1 VRVGLATSW
10 RCSTVCWRR
19 EKVRGALGIMA
30 RLSRVR
36 RRKLEEDDGDGAS
49 ACVQACL
56 LASWI
61 RGSCACKRRKGGEYK
76 RDGARQCTGAPRV
89 VPVHALAWP
98 GRGDHVGLGLWL
110 LLFDL
115 GQCLACSAWSKESL

>member
-1 VRVGLATSW
+1 MARRFEAVKGQGEVRVGLATSW

-61 RGSCACKRRKGGEYK
+61 RGQCACKRRKGGEYI

-89 VPVHALAWP
+89 VPV
-98 GRGDHVGLGLWL
+98 LWL

-115 GQCLACSAWSKESL
+115 GQCLACSAWSKEFL